1 MSVTNTIQDGAF
13 KQLWMDSVQ
22 EDLDKSLVSKGLA
35 TVDTRATRIFHNPFN
50 STPVG
55 SNGTKTQTYSV
66 EALTSTD
73 DTLTVQQ
80 RATAAEQ
87 IDSYEQLMTSYDLM
101 SQQARRQAYRISD
114 YIDQFVL
121 NMPVSKSGVRDI
133 DNGFMAGGANDGVG
147 YAMSQDNA
155 NLIANKITEMLGLGN
170 AAINKGMF
178 WVVSPYDRTKAV
190 AFAQKN
196 GFQLSDSAISQGIN
210 GSAGKQFGGLD
221 LFISNNLTHTV
232 TLEIAT
238 EPTDG
243 DTLTFVVN
251 GRTITITFKT
261 TATTAGQVKIN
272 GSAAGAQANLKLCL
286 NAAGVGDGTDYFEL
300 AAADRQALKM
310 VSPQSTPGTFAICGS
325 FSSNVATLTVYGS
338 LSVSSVLTAGA
349 PDGFGSVVR
358 HTIAGIYGSMF
369 LALPSDGMT
378 FVMKDVT
385 GVHGKE
391 TVTAQTYDATIW
403 NNQKIEVLD
412 VLVTN

>member
-1 MSVTNTIQDGAF
+1 MDG
-13 KQLWMDSVQ
+13 VQ
-22 EDLDKSLVSKGLA
+22 EDLDKALVSKSIA

-55 SNGTKTQTYSV
+55 SNGTVTGNYSV
-66 EALTSTD
+66 EVLTSTD

-114 YIDQFVL
+114 YIDQYVL
-121 NMPVSKSGVRDI
+121 NMPVSKSGVRDV
-133 DNGFMAGGANDGVG
+133 DSGFISSGANDGVG
-147 YAMSQDNA
+147 YAISSSNA
-155 NLIANKITEMLGLGN
+155 NVIANKITEMLGLGN

-178 WVVSPYDRTKAV
+178 WVVSPYDRTKVV
-190 AFAQKN
+190 AFAQAN

-221 LFISNNLTHTV
+221 LYISNNLTHT
-232 TLEIAT
+232 TTIEIAT

-243 DTLTFVVN
+243 DTVTFVIN
-251 GRTITITFKT
+251 GRTIILTAKT
-261 TATTAGQVKIN
+261 SATAAGQVKIN
-272 GSAAGAQANLKLCL
+272 GSAAGFQANLKLCL
-286 NAAGVGDGTDYFEL
+286 NGAGVGDGTDYFEL
-300 AAADRQALKM
+300 ATADRAALKM
-310 VSPQSTPGTFAICGS
+310 VSPQSAPGTFAICGS
-325 FSSNVATLTVYGS
+325 FSGNVATLTVYGS
-338 LSVSSVLTAGA
+338 LSVASTLTAGS
-349 PDGFGSVVR
+349 PDGFTAVVR

-369 LALPSDGMT
+369 LALPADGMT
-378 FVMKDVT
+378 FDMKSVT
-385 GVHGKE
+385 LKHGRE
-391 TVTAQTYDATIW
+391 VVTAQTYDATIW